1 MNEGHR
7 ARPPRVDAGAVIR
20 LRLAATSDEA
30 ALQELAE
37 LSGNVKVQGRWIVA
51 EVDGQLW
58 AAVSLT
64 SGQSLVDPFRP
75 TAELS
80 ALLSLRAKQLDHDER
95 EPQDSARL
103 LRRRWR
109 SAAALAHHS
118 S

>member
-37 LSGNVKVQGRWIVA
+37 LSGQVRVQGRWIVA

-58 AAVSLT
+58 AAVSLI

-75 TAELS
+75 TAELC

-109 SAAALAHHS
+109 STAALAHHS